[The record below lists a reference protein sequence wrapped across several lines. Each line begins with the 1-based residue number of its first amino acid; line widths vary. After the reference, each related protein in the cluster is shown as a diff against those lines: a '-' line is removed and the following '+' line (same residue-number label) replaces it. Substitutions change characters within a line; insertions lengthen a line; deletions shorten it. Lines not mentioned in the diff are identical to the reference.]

1 MRKPDC
7 YVSCGDV
14 VNEPVANTT
23 RASLEVA
30 RVALGR
36 MMGTPPAPGA
46 PRTVPVTMAVRANDA
61 WKSVEV
67 LLRALTARPDLA
79 GQALLTEARRVD
91 KLDMEGMHALVAM
104 REWVERTLAPG
115 SAAQMLTLP
124 PTDAERE
131 VATNALAALDRAMG
145 VAPGGAAA
153 DANAASTVSTTIPAQ
168 PDTSSNSQWAPQ
180 APSTAKFADPWSP
193 SNAPQV
199 PYSHARTM
207 PMKTLEEAQANFKA
221 HSSANQAAGSDNSR
235 IDRVD
240 NSTGITDGNQKNRSV
255 SSGLIMGVLLLILV
269 IGGGGAWY
277 ALRGTNQSAATQQG
291 VDAYARGAKEAARL
305 SFVKAVEENPADA
318 RALTYLGRIAR
329 EQGSLATSRQY
340 LEKAIRAEPN
350 NALAT
355 RELASALL
363 ADGQYELA
371 RRFYVRALT
380 LDPADKISQGFLG
393 CSLMKLNRTDEAQR
407 WITRAGVGAWSS
419 CTADSHGNPPP

>member
-7 YVSCGDV
+7 YASCGDL

-23 RASLEVA
+23 RAALEVA

-36 MMGTPPAPGA
+36 MMGAPPAPGA

-61 WKSVEV
+61 WKSTEI

-145 VAPGGAAA
+145 VTS
-153 DANAASTVSTTIPAQ
+153 NAAPFSASAPAVPPNSIPAQ
-168 PDTSSNSQWAPQ
+168 PDTGSNSQWAPQ
-180 APSTAKFADPWSP
+180 APSNAKFADPFVP
-193 SNAPQV
+193 ADAPKI
-199 PYSHARTM
+199 PYSHARAM
-207 PMKTLEEAQANFKA
+207 PMNTLEDGRAHFTANA
-221 HSSANQAAGSDNSR
+221 SADHSSGLDDNQLNRGVGPTLKSR
-235 IDRVD
+235 SI
-240 NSTGITDGNQKNRSV
+240 
-255 SSGLIMGVLLLILV
+255 SSGLIMGVLFLVLV
-269 IGGGGAWY
+269 IAGGGAWY
-277 ALRGTNQSAATQQG
+277 VLRGKSQSSSTQQG

-350 NALAT
+350 NAIAT
-355 RELASALL
+355 RELASALF
-363 ADGQYELA
+363 ADAQFELA

-380 LDPADKISQGFLG
+380 LDPADRISQGFLG

-407 WITRAGVGAWSS
+407 WITRAGAGDWSS
-419 CTADSHGNPPP
+419 CASATLGDPPAKD